1 MPGDTESPLAI
12 NVAVFG
18 SSEPAPGD
26 RVYEEARTLGRLL
39 AEAGY
44 GVVTG
49 GYSGVME
56 GASRGAREADGIAI
70 GVTTSDFGRGPGN
83 RYLTEERCAPNL
95 FERTRVLIDL
105 SAAYIILPGKA
116 GTLSELTFLW
126 ALQRAE
132 LLGEKPVLLL
142 GEFWSGLVEEFLSR
156 DLLEPTQAAATRY
169 AATPEEAV
177 RLIRRQLAAR

>member
-1 MPGDTESPLAI
+1 MAT
-12 NVAVFG
+12 NVAIFG
-18 SSEPAPGD
+18 SSEPVPGD

-39 AEAGY
+39 AEAGF

-56 GASRGAREADGIAI
+56 GASRGAREAGGIAI

-105 SAAYIILPGKA
+105 SKAYIILPGKA
-116 GTLSELTFLW
+116 GTFSELAFLW

-132 LLGEKPVLLL
+132 LLEEKPVLLV
-142 GEFWSGLVEEFLSR
+142 GEFWTGLVEELLSR
-156 DLLEPTQAAATRY
+156 DLLEPAQAAATQY

-177 RLIRRQLAAR
+177 TLIRRQLAAR